1 MNTICIFGDSIAYG
15 AWDLEKG
22 GWPNRLRNYFE
33 SQDQEIWLYNLSIS
47 GNTSEHLLSRFKNEA
62 KARTAESPIDL
73 IIFSVGINDSMY
85 LNFKDNTR
93 VSLDKFKKNLKTL
106 LEQSKEF
113 TEKVI
118 FIGLTKVD
126 ELKTAPTIWSK
137 DEYFTNDNISEY
149 NKAIESFCGENKVF
163 FIKMIDLLDKD
174 DLDKKDG
181 LHPNPQGHNKVFKR
195 VKDFLIKNQLLI
207 LRGPT
212 S

>member
-1 MNTICIFGDSIAYG
+1 MNTICIFGASISYG
-15 AWDLEKG
+15 AWDREKD

-33 SQDQEIWLYNLSIS
+33 SQGQEIWLYNLSIG
-47 GNTSEHLLSRFKNEA
+47 GNTSEHLLSRLKNEA

-73 IIFSVGINDSMY
+73 IIFSVGINDSRY
-85 LNFKDNTR
+85 LNSEDNPR
-93 VSLDKFKKNLKTL
+93 VSLDKFKKNLKAL

-113 TEKVI
+113 TEKII

-137 DEYFTNDNISEY
+137 KEYFTNDNISKY
-149 NKAIESFCGENKVF
+149 NEAIESFCEENKVF

-181 LHPNPQGHNKVFKR
+181 LHPNSKGHEKMFFKI
-195 VKDFLIKNQLLI
+195 KDFLLRNQLLD
-207 LRGPT
+207 LRN
-212 S
+212 